1 MSNYSRSYPANDG
14 VVDNA
19 RQTENAEQKEISLV
33 EIIQMILRR
42 KVGIMVIVLLS
53 VAVSLLTYYSLT
65 PHYYADAVM
74 ISKAQPSSLTAAVI
88 GGDAVNDEKSAHDV
102 ELIKSLPVAESV
114 VRVLWK
120 NDNKGSLELFDNR
133 PYISP
138 VGRIMGW
145 VLPNNSV
152 NADER
157 TIPENSPQYNALMRY
172 YAVILNERI
181 RVQPTKQSNV
191 FRVSVDSP
199 FPDES
204 VFLTDALCDEYQ
216 KIDIQSNT
224 EKYLQS
230 NRFVDQMLKEQ
241 LAFLGKADETLS
253 RFMVQNKMYTP
264 EGNTTA
270 WLSQV
275 AAFNSRY
282 NDIMAE
288 YRITMN
294 SRDYLNKK
302 LSEADREVGDRIAR
316 NVNTQLASILEEI
329 RSKESE
335 YIALL
340 KQKSVVDPDVKVK
353 KEEIDQ
359 TRSRYEQ
366 LSRSK
371 IAGQI
376 NYIGQTKKYRY
387 DIIAEKLQLEQ
398 KLNNL
403 EYSAREYKRA
413 QQEYESR
420 LTLLPE
426 KEQEFIRLKRD
437 QEVVSQTYTFLKQ
450 KLDETRIL
458 IGSEVGNVSRL
469 GRAFRPFL
477 PESPK
482 MEKVLLIGLAAGV
495 VLAGVYVMGVEML
508 DDKVN
513 EEMLFFRSLG
523 FNIWGT
529 VPFVEDF
536 EEKSE
541 KVKKGNLKSDISR
554 VFKSVMGKDQESEL
568 SGSEMELAESE
579 KHFPL
584 MTDKL
589 NSSFAESF
597 RTLRTNLSFSR
608 IDNPFKTILISG
620 CSIGEGKS
628 TVSANM
634 ALAWAIAGKKTLI
647 IDGDLRRPAQHTIL
661 KKKRAPGLTDCLA
674 SEEDSVEERYI
685 QATHLENLFLLSS
698 GCPVPN
704 PNELLGSERMHA
716 LIKKLEQRFDR
727 IVIDSPP
734 IFISDAAQLVNT
746 VDGILLTARLHYSS
760 RTPLKEYAS
769 DNFLHKRIIGVALI
783 DKPRPRN
790 ARYGYGDGRY
800 GYGRYGYGRYSSV
813 YPEKL

>member
-1 MSNYSRSYPANDG
+1 MSNISKSYPVNDG
-14 VVDNA
+14 LVDNV
-19 RQTENAEQKEISLV
+19 RQTEVAEQKEISFA
-33 EIIQMILRR
+33 EIIQLIIRR

-53 VAVSLLTYYSLT
+53 MVVSLITFYSLT

-74 ISKAQPSSLTAAVI
+74 ISKAQPSSLTAAVL
-88 GGDAVNDEKSAHDV
+88 GGDIVDAEKSANDV
-102 ELIKSLPVAESV
+102 ELIISLPVSEIL
-114 VRVLWK
+114 VRELWK
-120 NDNKGSLELFDNR
+120 NDKKSSLELFDYR

-138 VGRIMGW
+138 VARILGW
-145 VLPNNSV
+145 VLPINSV

-157 TIPENSPQYNALMRY
+157 TVSEGSPVYNALMRY

-181 RVQPTKQSNV
+181 RVQQTKRSNV

-204 VFLTDALCDEYQ
+204 AFLTDMLCDVYQ
-216 KIDIQSNT
+216 KIDIENNT

-241 LAFLGKADETLS
+241 LALLDKTDETLS
-253 RFMVQNKMYTP
+253 KFMVQNKMYTP

-270 WLSQV
+270 WLSQAV
-275 AAFNSRY
+275 TFDSRY

-294 SRDYLNKK
+294 SRDYLNKN
-302 LSEADREVGDRIAR
+302 LSEADRELGDRIAR
-316 NVNTQLASILEEI
+316 NVNAQLGSILEEI
-329 RSKESE
+329 RNKESE
-335 YIALL
+335 YISLL
-340 KQKSVVDPDVKVK
+340 KQKSVNDPEVKTK
-353 KEEIDQ
+353 KQEIDQ

-387 DIIAEKLQLEQ
+387 DLIAEKLQLEQ

-420 LTLLPE
+420 LTQLPE

-437 QEVVSQTYTFLKQ
+437 QEVVSQTYMFLKQ

-458 IGSEVGNVSRL
+458 IGSEVGNISRI
-469 GRAFRPFL
+469 GRAFRPVL
-477 PESPK
+477 PDSPK
-482 MEKVLLIGLAAGV
+482 MNKVLLIGLIAGI
-495 VLAGVYVMGVEML
+495 VLAGVYVMGVEMI

-513 EEMLFFRSLG
+513 EEMLFFKSLG
-523 FNIWGT
+523 FNIWGVIPYVESLEEPTET
-529 VPFVEDF
+529 V
-536 EEKSE
+536 S
-541 KVKKGNLKSDISR
+541 KGNLKNTIGR
-554 VFKSVMGKDQESEL
+554 VFKSVLGKEQVAGLPEGELETSEA
-568 SGSEMELAESE
+568 G
-579 KHFPL
+579 KNFPL

-608 IDNPFKTILISG
+608 IDKPFKTILISG

-628 TVSANM
+628 TVSTNM

-647 IDGDLRRPAQHTIL
+647 IDGDLRRPAQHSIL

-674 SEEDSVEERYI
+674 SEEEDAEERYI
-685 QATHLENLFLLSS
+685 QATHLDNLYLLSS
-698 GCPVPN
+698 GRPVPN
-704 PNELLGSERMHA
+704 PNELLGSEKMHA

-783 DKPRPRN
+783 DKPKPSK

>member
-1 MSNYSRSYPANDG
+1 MSHYSKSYSAGDAPQ
-14 VVDNA
+14 DNVK
-19 RQTENAEQKEISLV
+19 QTEDAEQKEISIA

-53 VAVSLLTYYSLT
+53 IVLSLLTFYSLT

-74 ISKAQPSSLTAAVI
+74 ISKAQPSSLASAVM
-88 GGDAVNDEKSAHDV
+88 GGEATETSAHDV
-102 ELIKSLPVAESV
+102 ELISSLPISEIL
-114 VRVLWK
+114 VRELWK
-120 NDNKGSLELFDNR
+120 NDKKSSLELFDNR

-138 VGRIMGW
+138 VARVLGW
-145 VLPNNSV
+145 VLPINSV

-157 TIPENSPQYNALMRY
+157 TVSEDSPAYNALMRY

-181 RVQPTKQSNV
+181 RVQPTRQSNV

-199 FPDES
+199 FSDES
-204 VFLTDALCDEYQ
+204 VFLTDMLCDVYQ
-216 KIDIQSNT
+216 RIDIQSNT

-241 LAFLGKADETLS
+241 LAVLGKADETLS

-264 EGNTTA
+264 EGNTSA

-275 AAFNSRY
+275 AGFDSRY

-302 LSEADREVGDRIAR
+302 LTDADRELGDRISR
-316 NVNTQLASILEEI
+316 NVNAQLNSILEEI

-340 KQKSVVDPDVKVK
+340 KQKSANDPEVKNK
-353 KEEIDQ
+353 KQEIDQ
-359 TRSRYEQ
+359 IRLRYEQ

-387 DIIAEKLQLEQ
+387 DLIAEKLQLEQ
-398 KLNNL
+398 KLNSL

-420 LTLLPE
+420 LTQLPE

-458 IGSEVGNVSRL
+458 IGSEVGNVSRV
-469 GRAFRPFL
+469 GSAFRPFL

-482 MEKVLLIGLAAGV
+482 MDKVLLIGLAAGV
-495 VLAGVYVMGVEML
+495 VLAGVYTMGMEML

-523 FNIWGT
+523 FSIWG
-529 VPFVEDF
+529 VIPYVESH
-536 EEKSE
+536 EGSSE
-541 KVKKGNLKSDISR
+541 KVTKGNLKNTVGR
-554 VFKSVMGKDQESEL
+554 VFKSVLGKGKETEL
-568 SGSEMELAESE
+568 PEGNIDTAEME
-579 KHFPL
+579 KNFPL

-608 IDNPFKTILISG
+608 IDKPFKTILISG

-628 TVSANM
+628 TVSTNM

-647 IDGDLRRPAQHTIL
+647 IDGDLRRPSQHTIL

-674 SEEDSVEERYI
+674 SEDENAEELYI
-685 QATHLENLFLLSS
+685 QSTHLDNLFLLSS
-698 GCPVPN
+698 GRPVPN
-704 PNELLGSERMHA
+704 PNELLGSEKMHA

-769 DNFLHKRIIGVALI
+769 DNFLHKRIIGVAII
-783 DKPRPRN
+783 DKPRPSKE
-790 ARYGYGDGRY
+790 RYGYGDGRY

>member
-1 MSNYSRSYPANDG
+1 MSYYSKGYSAGEAPQ
-14 VVDNA
+14 DNV
-19 RQTENAEQKEISLV
+19 RQAENAEQKEISFV
-33 EIIQMILRR
+33 EIIQMIFRR

-53 VAVSLLTYYSLT
+53 IVVSLLTFYSLT

-74 ISKAQPSSLTAAVI
+74 ISNEQPSSLTSAVM
-88 GGDAVNDEKSAHDV
+88 GGDAVKSETSSHDV
-102 ELIKSLPVAESV
+102 ELIRSLPVSEIV
-114 VRVLWK
+114 VRELWK
-120 NDNKGSLELFDNR
+120 NDKKSSLELFDNR

-138 VGRIMGW
+138 VARILGW
-145 VLPNNSV
+145 ILPINSV

-157 TIPENSPQYNALMRY
+157 TVSEGSPLYNSLMRY
-172 YAVILNERI
+172 YAVIFNERI

-199 FPDES
+199 FADES
-204 VFLTDALCDEYQ
+204 VFLTDILCDVYQ

-241 LAFLGKADETLS
+241 LAVLGKADETLS

-264 EGNTTA
+264 DGNTMA
-270 WLSQV
+270 WLSQ
-275 AAFNSRY
+275 ATTFDSRY
-282 NDIMAE
+282 NDIMTE

-302 LSEADREVGDRIAR
+302 LTEADRELGDRISR
-316 NVNTQLASILEEI
+316 NVNAQLGSILEEI

-340 KQKSVVDPDVKVK
+340 KQKSANDPEVKAK
-353 KEEIDQ
+353 KQEIDQ
-359 TRSRYEQ
+359 IRARYEQ

-376 NYIGQTKKYRY
+376 NYIGQTKKYSY
-387 DIIAEKLQLEQ
+387 DLIAEKLQLEQ
-398 KLNNL
+398 KLNSL

-420 LTLLPE
+420 LTQLPE

-458 IGSEVGNVSRL
+458 IGSEVGNVSRV
-469 GRAFRPFL
+469 GSAFRPFL

-482 MEKVLLIGLAAGV
+482 MNKVLLIGLAAGV
-495 VLAGVYVMGVEML
+495 VLASVYVMGVEML

-523 FNIWGT
+523 FNIWGAI
-529 VPFVEDF
+529 PYVESH
-536 EEKSE
+536 EGSAEKMT
-541 KVKKGNLKSDISR
+541 KGNLKNTLGR
-554 VFKSVMGKDQESEL
+554 VFKSVLGKEHEAGLPED
-568 SGSEMELAESE
+568 EMDSAETE
-579 KHFPL
+579 KNYPL

-608 IDNPFKTILISG
+608 IDKPFKTILISG

-628 TVSANM
+628 TVSTNM
-634 ALAWAIAGKKTLI
+634 ALAWAIAGKKTLV
-647 IDGDLRRPAQHTIL
+647 IDGDLRRPSQHTIL

-674 SEEDSVEERYI
+674 SEEENAEELYI
-685 QATHLENLFLLSS
+685 QSTHLDNLFLLSS
-698 GCPVPN
+698 GRPVPN
-704 PNELLGSERMHA
+704 PNELLGSEKMHA

-783 DKPRPRN
+783 DKPRPSK

>member
-1 MSNYSRSYPANDG
+1 MSNLSKSYPANDG
-14 VVDNA
+14 LVDNV
-19 RQTENAEQKEISLV
+19 RQTETAEQKEISLA
-33 EIIQMILRR
+33 EIIQMIIRR

-53 VAVSLLTYYSLT
+53 LAVSLLTYYSLT

-74 ISKAQPSSLTAAVI
+74 ISKAQPSSLTAAVM
-88 GGDAVNDEKSAHDV
+88 GGDAVNDETSAHDV
-102 ELIKSLPVAESV
+102 GLIKSLPVSEIV
-114 VRVLWK
+114 VRELWK
-120 NDNKGSLELFDNR
+120 NDIKKSLELFGNR

-138 VGRIMGW
+138 VGRVLGW
-145 VLPNNSV
+145 FLPINPV
-152 NADER
+152 NADQR
-157 TIPENSPQYNALMRY
+157 SVPEGSPYYNALMRY
-172 YAVILNERI
+172 YAVILNDRI

-199 FPDES
+199 FSDES
-204 VFLTDALCDEYQ
+204 VYLTDMLCDQYQ

-230 NRFVDQMLKEQ
+230 NRFVEQMLKEQ
-241 LAFLGKADETLS
+241 LAVLAKADETLS
-253 RFMVQNKMYTP
+253 GFMVQNKMYTP
-264 EGNTTA
+264 DGNTSA

-275 AAFNSRY
+275 ATFDSRY
-282 NDIMAE
+282 NDIMTE

-302 LSEADREVGDRIAR
+302 LSEADRELGDRISR
-316 NVNTQLASILEEI
+316 NVNAQLGSILEEI

-340 KQKSVVDPDVKVK
+340 KQKSADHPDVRIK
-353 KEEIDQ
+353 KQEIEQ
-359 TRSRYEQ
+359 VRARYEQ

-376 NYIGQTKKYRY
+376 NYIGQTKKYHY

-420 LTLLPE
+420 LTQLPE

-437 QEVVSQTYTFLKQ
+437 QEVVSQTYSFLKQ

-458 IGSEVGNVSRL
+458 IGSEVGNISRV
-469 GRAFRPFL
+469 GSAFRPFI
-477 PESPK
+477 PDSPK
-482 MEKVLLIGLAAGV
+482 MDKVLLIGLAAGL
-495 VLAGVYVMGVEML
+495 VLAGVYTMGVEML

-513 EEMLFFRSLG
+513 EEMLFFKSLG
-523 FNIWGT
+523 FNIWG
-529 VPFVEDF
+529 VIPFVEDF

-541 KVKKGNLKSDISR
+541 KVKKGNLRNDISR
-554 VFKSVMGKDQESEL
+554 VFKSVIGKDQELEL
-568 SGSEMELAESE
+568 SGSQIDLAESE

-628 TVSANM
+628 TVSTNM

-647 IDGDLRRPAQHTIL
+647 IDGDLRRPSQHTIL
-661 KKKRAPGLTDCLA
+661 KKNRAPGLTDCLA
-674 SEEDSVEERYI
+674 SEEGSVEERYI
-685 QATHLENLFLLSS
+685 QATHLDNLFLLSS
-698 GCPVPN
+698 GRPVPN
-704 PNELLGSERMHA
+704 PNELLGSEKMHA

-746 VDGILLTARLHYSS
+746 VDGILLTARLHFSS

-783 DKPRPRN
+783 DKPRPSK